1 MESPTLRPVW
11 VMPSPMPWM
20 APPTVAPAP
29 AMVVSTAF
37 QKGSRMP
44 MLVGGSGGLGGLVFG
59 WNWFWIWMFVVV
71 VEMMGIAGVG
81 VM

>member
-1 MESPTLRPVW
+1 
-11 VMPSPMPWM
+11 MPSPMPWM

-44 MLVGGSGGLGGLVFG
+44 IVCWWEGFGGFSFG
-59 WNWFWIWMFVVV
+59 C
-71 VEMMGIAGVG
+71 GIGYG
-81 VM
+81 C

>member
-1 MESPTLRPVW
+1 MLSPTLRPVC

-44 MLVGGSGGLGGLVFG
+44 IVVGAWGL
-59 WNWFWIWMFVVV
+59 
-71 VEMMGIAGVG
+71 
-81 VM
+81 